1 VAGESLVKLLSSGTA
16 PKKYWVVLLLDALP
30 LLENKQQVI
39 FDSND
44 TFVLMQSLEEIVG
57 SQHKSEYLQ
66 LLPQTNS
73 VPTSTDAEKEAQ
85 LDTLRLS
92 LTRNLARSF
101 VHPPRRPDQD
111 VLMA

>member
-1 VAGESLVKLLSSGTA
+1 LVKLLSSGTA

-57 SQHKSEYLQ
+57 SQYRSEYLQ
-66 LLPQTNS
+66 LLPQPS
-73 VPTSTDAEKEAQ
+73 SGSPSTVEEKEVQ
-85 LDTLRLS
+85 LDVLRLS

-101 VHPPRRPDQD
+101 VHPLHRPDED
-111 VLMA
+111 VVMV

>member
-1 VAGESLVKLLSSGTA
+1 MLVKLLANGTA
-16 PKKYWVVLLLDALP
+16 PKKYWIVLLLDALP

-44 TFVLMQSLEEIVG
+44 TFVLMQSLEELVG
-57 SQHKSEYLQ
+57 SQYKSEYLQ
-66 LLPQTNS
+66 LLPQS
-73 VPTSTDAEKEAQ
+73 SSGSTSTVEEKESQ
-85 LDTLRLS
+85 LDVLRLS

-101 VHPPRRPDQD
+101 VHPPHRPDED